1 VSCTRVLWKGHD
13 PSNGSPKI
21 VVLKFVYNKLW
32 SEKLTCVQLD
42 SLLFV
47 IPLCKVLLLWHL
59 SVFVIVILDSNL
71 NFKCRGKFNRL
82 SALY

>member
-1 VSCTRVLWKGHD
+1 VSFTSVLCKGHD
-13 PSNGSPKI
+13 PLYGSPKI

-32 SEKLTCVQLD
+32 SEKLSYVQVD

-59 SVFVIVILDSNL
+59 SVFVIVILNSNL
-71 NFKCRGKFNRL
+71 ILKCHGKFNKL
-82 SALY
+82 ST